1 MLKLIKHE
9 CRDLVHNP
17 SFIIL
22 LLLPIFMSKIL
33 ISVMQTGES
42 NFMLLSTW
50 ILFAEVMVGIMLTGP
65 SLLEERESRTFDALL
80 VSPLGRGQIIL
91 AKGATVL
98 MFSLLAQC
106 VVFLLNEGA
115 HSGLLAA
122 LPYMLAGGII
132 FVEVGMVIGLKLSS
146 AKNGAAVS
154 SAAMIVFFL
163 VVSVYGSL
171 PDWAYPLFA
180 LLPSVEVVENLNSV
194 LNGSG
199 PLLGESLLLL
209 LWISALAVW
218 IWRIDLE

>member
-1 MLKLIKHE
+1 
-9 CRDLVHNP
+9 
-17 SFIIL
+17 
-22 LLLPIFMSKIL
+22 
-33 ISVMQTGES
+33 MQTGES

-132 FVEVGMVIGLKLSS
+132 FVEVGMVIGLKLARRKRRSRQFSS
-146 AKNGAAVS
+146 DDCV
-154 SAAMIVFFL
+154 FL

>member
-1 MLKLIKHE
+1 
-9 CRDLVHNP
+9 
-17 SFIIL
+17 
-22 LLLPIFMSKIL
+22 
-33 ISVMQTGES
+33 MQTGES

-154 SAAMIVFFL
+154 SAAMIVFFWWFPYMVPCRTGL
-163 VVSVYGSL
+163 IRYSPY
-171 PDWAYPLFA
+171 YR
-180 LLPSVEVVENLNSV
+180 
-194 LNGSG
+194 
-199 PLLGESLLLL
+199 
-209 LWISALAVW
+209 VW
-218 IWRIDLE
+218 RS